1 MQRIIAENIRLPV
14 TAPTEEIFSEAARRL
29 KKAGISDIFD
39 IKLHKRSLDARRR
52 GNPCF
57 VCSVICMCDVSTKT
71 AEHLGRYS
79 LKLCPKKT
87 LDFPEGSEIMR
98 ARPVVIGFG
107 PAGMFSALI
116 LAEHGYRPIVLER
129 GDALDDRVKKTESF
143 FAGGALDPESNVQ
156 FGAGGAGTFSD
167 GKLTCRIGDGATETV
182 LEMLHSLG
190 APEDI
195 LYNAKPHIGTDI
207 LRTVVKNAHDRIV
220 SLGGEIRYRT
230 RAHGITDRT
239 VTAGGEKMD
248 YGALVIAS
256 GHSARDTYRELISS
270 SFAVE
275 PKPYSVG
282 VRIEHLRSRIDEALY
297 GEFAGILPS
306 AEYSLSKRSGD
317 RGVYSFCMCPGG
329 VVTASSSEERTV
341 VTNGMSFRRRD
352 GENSNSALCVSVL
365 PSDYG
370 HSAEGAIEFQHRL
383 EKKAF
388 DLGGGDYAA
397 PAQTVGDFLS
407 RSSGSRPL
415 SVKPTYR
422 GGDVRMSDM
431 RELLPGFAS
440 EMLELGLLDF
450 GKKIKG
456 FDAPDA
462 ILCGVE
468 SRTSSPVRILRGESR
483 SALGH
488 SDIYPC
494 GEGAG
499 YAGGIVSAALDG
511 IRTARAVMARFARP
525 AD

>member
-71 AEHLGRYS
+71 AEHLGKYS

-87 LDFPEGSEIMR
+87 LDFPEGNEIMR

-167 GKLTCRIGDGATETV
+167 GKLICRIGDGATENV

-248 YGALVIAS
+248 YGALVIAC

-306 AEYSLSKRSGD
+306 AEYSLSK
-317 RGVYSFCMCPGG
+317 
-329 VVTASSSEERTV
+329 
-341 VTNGMSFRRRD
+341 
-352 GENSNSALCVSVL
+352 
-365 PSDYG
+365 
-370 HSAEGAIEFQHRL
+370 
-383 EKKAF
+383 
-388 DLGGGDYAA
+388 
-397 PAQTVGDFLS
+397 
-407 RSSGSRPL
+407 
-415 SVKPTYR
+415 
-422 GGDVRMSDM
+422 
-431 RELLPGFAS
+431 
-440 EMLELGLLDF
+440 
-450 GKKIKG
+450 
-456 FDAPDA
+456 
-462 ILCGVE
+462 
-468 SRTSSPVRILRGESR
+468 
-483 SALGH
+483 
-488 SDIYPC
+488 
-494 GEGAG
+494 
-499 YAGGIVSAALDG
+499 
-511 IRTARAVMARFARP
+511 
-525 AD
+525 